1 MNASVSNIIFNCNM
15 YITIKRR
22 HVLDTCRSMLSKWNL
37 GTNIRHLFSKGL
49 IGFFLFFFSKMY
61 RYMYY
66 NFIHHK
72 QDFRTS
78 TLFRGWL
85 GFFILFFLLYNG
97 CVTILHN
104 RNETSEPGS
113 SYSQKRLCYPL
124 DKLSINPGD
133 NCW

>member
-49 IGFFLFFFSKMY
+49 IGFFYFFFPKCTGTCITTLFTINKTSEPAPCLGVDWGFLFFS
-61 RYMYY
+61 
-66 NFIHHK
+66 
-72 QDFRTS
+72 
-78 TLFRGWL
+78 
-85 GFFILFFLLYNG
+85 LYHG

-124 DKLSINPGD
+124 DKLLINPGD